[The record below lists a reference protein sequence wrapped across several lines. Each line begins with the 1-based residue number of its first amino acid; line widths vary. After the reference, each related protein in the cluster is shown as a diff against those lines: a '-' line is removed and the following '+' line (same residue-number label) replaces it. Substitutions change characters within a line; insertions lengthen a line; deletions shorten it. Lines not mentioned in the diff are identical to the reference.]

1 MRTLDPSSVKKL
13 DPYSPEALKRLTLT
27 NLRIRLL
34 KAQTCPA
41 PVNPPAQWTSPTASA
56 LATPSTEGPAPYAI
70 YTLQA
75 RGTCL
80 CHGHAEHCVPYNSS
94 KETRQD
100 SNMVSGFPFA
110 FQSRRRVSAI
120 KTPSEHVSVM
130 FFAWACVCVLALY
143 KTHVSVQVENVVTD
157 GKLSFQGL

>member
-13 DPYSPEALKRLTLT
+13 DPYSREALKRLTLT

-56 LATPSTEGPAPYAI
+56 LATPSTESPAPYAI

-80 CHGHAEHCVPYNSS
+80 CHGHAERCVPYNSS
-94 KETRQD
+94 KETRQG
-100 SNMVSGFPFA
+100 SNMVSGFSFA
-110 FQSRRRVSAI
+110 FQSRRTLVSDKDTIRACVC
-120 KTPSEHVSVM
+120 H
-130 FFAWACVCVLALY
+130 FFAWACVCSSLV
-143 KTHVSVQVENVVTD
+143 
-157 GKLSFQGL
+157 